1 MTDEEV
7 EIVAEE
13 LAKIGG
19 TSWYPGRESSSILRV
34 ISDRY
39 RDRARAAIAAL
50 DRYRVRQGTS
60 TSDMSNATAVKQ
72 EEPKPISSPAKEGIT
87 VGDTVVYRPPSDRR
101 AYSCTVEATR
111 DGEAYLVLN
120 RREGVGWV
128 PIPELLQVAS
138 EQEAAARDVSG
149 EREQTSKA

>member
-50 DRYRVRQGTS
+50 DRYRAQNGTP
-60 TSDMSNATAVKQ
+60 SDDPSSAAPQAK
-72 EEPKPISSPAKEGIT
+72 SPASPRADDSIA
-87 VGDTVVYRPPSDRR
+87 VGDTVVYRPPADRR
-101 AYSCTVEATR
+101 AYSCTVDAVRE
-111 DGEAYLVLN
+111 GEAYLVLN
-120 RREGVGWV
+120 RRENVGWV
-128 PIPELLQVAS
+128 PLPELLRVAADHES
-138 EQEAAARDVSG
+138 AENDQA
-149 EREQTSKA
+149 SKA